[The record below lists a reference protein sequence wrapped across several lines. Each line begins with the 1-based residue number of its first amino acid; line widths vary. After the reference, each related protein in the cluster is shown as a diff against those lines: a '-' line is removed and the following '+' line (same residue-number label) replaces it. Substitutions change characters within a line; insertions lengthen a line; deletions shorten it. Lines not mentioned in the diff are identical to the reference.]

1 MNENISSAIVINLD
15 FQNTGQFHTADIKAG
30 MQGTQVSGGYGGS
43 LRTDSSP
50 VRTHYVGP
58 AGQGETLY
66 LTFPHPVRADYL
78 LIQLIDVNH
87 HTQLSQVKVI
97 KCMFAPSFR
106 IS

>member
-1 MNENISSAIVINLD
+1 MD
-15 FQNTGQFHTADIKAG
+15 FQNTGQFHTADIRAG
-30 MQGTQVSGGYGGS
+30 MVGTSKSGGYGGS
-43 LRTDSSP
+43 LRDTSP

-87 HTQLSQVKVI
+87 ATQLSQVKVI
-97 KCMFAPSFR
+97 KCMLALSFR